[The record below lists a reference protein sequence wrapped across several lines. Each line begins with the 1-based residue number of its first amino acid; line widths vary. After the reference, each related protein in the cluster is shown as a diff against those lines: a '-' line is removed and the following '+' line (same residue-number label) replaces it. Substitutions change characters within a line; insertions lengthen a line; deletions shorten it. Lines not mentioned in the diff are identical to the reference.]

1 MRPPEGLSPVAF
13 EALDGF
19 GGDDLDA
26 AFAVFRRSAALLL
39 SGAAEQR
46 PACAPSAG
54 LIAAAHA
61 ALDGED
67 ASGFFRRWFSPWRL
81 PHKGFVTA
89 YYEPEIDARLAPE
102 PGFRD
107 AGAVPSARS
116 RHAERR
122 ARLRLPAGETLTSAR
137 RLSDGSLVPY
147 PDRRAIETEGA
158 ASGAVPLAWLRDPVE
173 LFLVQ
178 VQGSARLRLADGT
191 TLALTY
197 DGRNGW
203 PYTSIG
209 RLAIERGLMPR
220 RRNVARTA
228 ETPAARHGPCA
239 RSAGPTA
246 DAGKPILC
254 ILPHRRV
261 GRPAVG
267 ADRRRR
273 LRADAAALHRG
284 RPVDLE
290 LRPALLDRG
299 ARSLG
304 ERGGDEVRAADD
316 RAGYGIGDFGAGAR
330 RSLLRR
336 RRRGR
341 ARSPAASAT
350 TPISPSCCRV
360 RMWRREREAPL
371 HPPSHPCRRP
381 SFGRS

>member
-54 LIAAAHA
+54 LIAAARA

-81 PHKGFVTA
+81 PHKGFLTA

-102 PGFRD
+102 PGFGTP
-107 AGAVPSARS
+107 ALS
-116 RHAERR
+116 RPPDLVTLNERP
-122 ARLRLPAGETLTSAR
+122 LRLPAGETLTSAR
-137 RLSDGSLVPY
+137 RLADGSLVPY

-173 LFLVQ
+173 LFFVQ

-209 RLAIERGLMPR
+209 RLAIERGLIREEDMSLERLKRQLRGMGLAPDQPGR
-220 RRNVARTA
+220 RLMHENRSYVFFHIDESDDRRSGPIGGEGCALTPLRSIAVDRSIWSYGLPFWIAARVPWESEA
-228 ETPAARHGPCA
+228 ETRFDRLMIAQDTGSAILGPA
-239 RSAGPTA
+239 
-246 DAGKPILC
+246 
-254 ILPHRRV
+254 
-261 GRPAVG
+261 
-267 ADRRRR
+267 
-273 LRADAAALHRG
+273 RADLF
-284 RPVDLE
+284 
-290 LRPALLDRG
+290 
-299 ARSLG
+299 
-304 ERGGDEVRAADD
+304 
-316 RAGYGIGDFGAGAR
+316 FGAGAR
-330 RSLLRR
+330 AGSLA
-336 RRRGR
+336 G
-341 ARSPAASAT
+341 
-350 TPISPSCCRV
+350 RV
-360 RMWRREREAPL
+360 RHDADFTVLLPRADVAP
-371 HPPSHPCRRP
+371 
-381 SFGRS
+381 

>member
-54 LIAAAHA
+54 LIAAARA

-67 ASGFFRRWFSPWRL
+67 ASGFFRRWFSPWCL
-81 PHKGFVTA
+81 PHKGFLTA

-102 PGFRD
+102 PGFETP
-107 AGAVPSARS
+107 ALS
-116 RHAERR
+116 RPPDLVTLNERP
-122 ARLRLPAGETLTSAR
+122 LRLPAGETLTSAR

-147 PDRRAIETEGA
+147 PVRRAIETEGA

-173 LFLVQ
+173 LFFVQ

-209 RLAIERGLMPR
+209 RLAIERGLIREEDMSLERLKRQLRGMGLAPDQPGR
-220 RRNVARTA
+220 RLMHENRSYVFFHIDESDDRRSGPIGGEGCALAPLRSIAVDRSIWSYGLPFWIAARVPWESEA
-228 ETPAARHGPCA
+228 ETRFDRLMIAQDTGSAILGPA
-239 RSAGPTA
+239 
-246 DAGKPILC
+246 
-254 ILPHRRV
+254 
-261 GRPAVG
+261 
-267 ADRRRR
+267 
-273 LRADAAALHRG
+273 RADLF
-284 RPVDLE
+284 
-290 LRPALLDRG
+290 
-299 ARSLG
+299 
-304 ERGGDEVRAADD
+304 
-316 RAGYGIGDFGAGAR
+316 FGAGAR
-330 RSLLRR
+330 AGSLA
-336 RRRGR
+336 G
-341 ARSPAASAT
+341 
-350 TPISPSCCRV
+350 RV
-360 RMWRREREAPL
+360 RHDADFTVLLPRADVAP
-371 HPPSHPCRRP
+371 
-381 SFGRS
+381 